1 MTHAVTRKE
10 IRVAARRRPV
20 KLAVAAGACALLA
33 ACGSQVPP
41 SQFVDAQGALAGN
54 NGGLNSA
61 APGGADTGGGGGST
75 GSSAPKGGRGTGHT
89 SAGSGGSRGGSGGG
103 GTSGGGG
110 GSGDS
115 GGSSGGSAASGVKAG
130 SCAGFT
136 NGPGITKSTINI
148 ANVADVSGPVP
159 GLFQGVQQAMKAYV
173 AYFNSSSSICGR
185 KLSLESLDSQTS
197 SGGDQQA
204 ATTACGNAFAMV
216 GSMGAFDD
224 GGAGTVS
231 KCGIPDLR
239 TATTEAGRAASP
251 VVYGAQSLNANYV
264 PTAPAVYYKRAY
276 PGVASKAAF
285 LYLNA
290 GASSVNAK
298 NEIKGWEREG
308 FKFIY
313 TAGIDVTAFNY
324 TTYVSKMQS
333 LGVKYVQFVGAYQ
346 YAVRLA
352 QAIKQQQ
359 NFKPIFV
366 LDPVAYDAGY
376 VKSGGAAVDGT
387 EIWINSR
394 TFEEARSIPEM
405 QTYIGWLNRVAPGA
419 APNYFGIFAWSAGML
434 FTQKAIELGGK
445 LTRKSLLAQLAK
457 VDGWTGNGM
466 FGPQHVGRK
475 VTGACY
481 GFISLHNGKWVREGP
496 RPFSCGSDTKVS

>member
-1 MTHAVTRKE
+1 MTRKE
-10 IRVAARRRPV
+10 SRVPGGRHRVRYAI
-20 KLAVAAGACALLA
+20 AVAGCLVLA

-41 SQFVDAQGALAGN
+41 SQYMDAQRALAGN
-54 NGGLNSA
+54 GT
-61 APGGADTGGGGGST
+61 GADGTGSAGPDGGTGPDAGTGTGSSQSGSGGGS
-75 GSSAPKGGRGTGHT
+75 
-89 SAGSGGSRGGSGGG
+89 GGSGGG
-103 GTSGGGG
+103 GSGGSGGGG
-110 GSGDS
+110 S
-115 GGSSGGSAASGVKAG
+115 GGSSGGGAVGGVKAG
-130 SCAGFT
+130 SCAGFK
-136 NGPGITKSTINI
+136 NGPGMTNKTINI

-185 KLSLESLDSQTS
+185 KLTLESLDSQTS

-204 ATTACGNAFAMV
+204 STTACGNAFAMV

-224 GGAGTVS
+224 GGAGTVTR
-231 KCGIPDLR
+231 CGIPDLR
-239 TATTEAGRAASP
+239 TASTEAARATAP
-251 VVYGAQSLNANYV
+251 VVFGAQSLNAKYV
-264 PTAPAVYYKRAY
+264 PTAPADYYKKTY
-276 PGVASKAAF
+276 KGVASKAAF

-290 GASSVNAK
+290 GASSLNAK
-298 NEIKGWEREG
+298 YEIKGWERRG
-308 FKFIY
+308 FHFVY

-366 LDPVAYDAGY
+366 LDPVAYDPGY
-376 VKSGGAAVDGT
+376 VTSGGAAVEGT
-387 EIWINSR
+387 KIWINSR
-394 TFEEARSIPEM
+394 TFEEAGSIPEM
-405 QTYIGWLNRVAPGA
+405 QTYLSWLKRVAPGA
-419 APNYFGIFAWSAGML
+419 KANYFGIFAWSAGML
-434 FTQKAIELGGK
+434 FAQKAIQLGGK
-445 LTRKSLLAQLAK
+445 LTRKSLISALST

-475 VTGACY
+475 VTAGCY
-481 GFISLHNGKWVREGP
+481 GFISLRGGKWVREGP
-496 RPFSCGSDTKVS
+496 RPYSCGSDIKVG